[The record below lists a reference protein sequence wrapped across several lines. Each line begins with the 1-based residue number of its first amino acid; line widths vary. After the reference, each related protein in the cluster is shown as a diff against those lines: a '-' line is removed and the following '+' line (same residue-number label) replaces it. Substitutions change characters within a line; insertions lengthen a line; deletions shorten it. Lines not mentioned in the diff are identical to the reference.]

1 MNPLSKLSRYFQG
14 ALFASALL
22 AAGTPAWSQAQP
34 AAPAKPRIVIVATG
48 GTIAGAGASSANV
61 NAYQSAVVG
70 VDKLLAAVP
79 ELRNVADV
87 RGEQLLQIGSE
98 SFNNQRW
105 YQLARRV
112 SDLLKSDDVDG
123 VVITHGTD
131 TMEETAYLLNLTLKS
146 TKPVVLTGAM
156 RPSTALSADGPLN
169 VYNAV
174 IVAGSKQAA
183 GLGTLVVM
191 NDEIH
196 GARDLT
202 KIQSLKVETF
212 HSQYGPL
219 GMVAEGQ
226 PRFYR
231 IPARPHTTQSEF
243 DIEQIP
249 QMAETNV
256 VYTHGNMNRI
266 ALDAFAAAGSKGIV
280 WAGFGAGSVPDY
292 MDAPLKEARAKG
304 MVIVRTTRLAYG
316 YTVRNGE
323 TNDDKN
329 DYVVAEDQNPGKAR
343 ILLALALTKTRDTRE
358 LQRIF
363 WKY

>member
-1 MNPLSKLSRYFQG
+1 MNLAKLLKGFQG
-14 ALFASALL
+14 ALMASTLL
-22 AAGTPAWSQAQP
+22 TLGTSAWSQTMP
-34 AAPAKPRIVIVATG
+34 AVPAKPNIVIVATG

-79 ELRNVADV
+79 ELRNIANV

-98 SFNNQRW
+98 SFNNEHW
-105 YQLARRV
+105 FKLASRV
-112 SDLLKSDDVDG
+112 SELLKSNDVDG

-169 VYNAV
+169 VFNAV
-174 IVAGSKQAA
+174 TVAGSKQAA

-196 GARDLT
+196 SARDLT
-202 KIQSLKVETF
+202 KLQSLKVETF
-212 HSQYGPL
+212 HSQYGAL
-219 GMVAEGQ
+219 GMIVEGQ
-226 PRFYR
+226 PRIYR
-231 IPARPHTTQSEF
+231 MPARPHTMQSEF
-243 DIEQIP
+243 DIEQIRSMP
-249 QMAETNV
+249 QTDV
-256 VYTHGNMNRI
+256 VYTHGNMNRT
-266 ALDAFAAAGSKGIV
+266 ALDAFTGAGAKGIV

-292 MDAPLKEARAKG
+292 MDAPLKETRTKG
-304 MVIVRTTRLAYG
+304 PIIVRTTRLAYG
-316 YTVRNGE
+316 FTVRNGE

-343 ILLALALTKTRDTRE
+343 ILLALAMTKTRDTKAI
-358 LQRIF
+358 QQIF